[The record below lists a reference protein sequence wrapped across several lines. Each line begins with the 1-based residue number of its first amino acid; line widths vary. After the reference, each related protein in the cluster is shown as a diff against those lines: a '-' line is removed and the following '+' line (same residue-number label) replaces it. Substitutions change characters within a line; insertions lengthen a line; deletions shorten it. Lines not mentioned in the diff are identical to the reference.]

1 MAWTHGSRAAANA
14 ASLAA
19 SPPWRRRDAR
29 RKTAAE
35 FFASTHA
42 SRSSRS
48 ASASF
53 AFALHPFCSDA
64 IAPMKS
70 NSPICA
76 APSTAWPRACPGFR
90 YTAARA
96 SASAAPFSPR
106 AACASARATHAS
118 ASVAPLP
125 SRWTSSSRTASAGR
139 PSVSASRAAATPSL
153 GCESFPPALAASGA
167 PPRSAASSAR
177 R

>member
-42 SRSSRS
+42 SRSSRN

-53 AFALHPFCSDA
+53 AFALHPLLQRRH
-64 IAPMKS
+64 
-70 NSPICA
+70 
-76 APSTAWPRACPGFR
+76 RAHGVVQRHLRRPEHR
-90 YTAARA
+90 VAARVPRLQVHGGTRVGER
-96 SASAAPFSPR
+96 SALLAARRVRLGTGHPR
-106 AACASARATHAS
+106 FR
-118 ASVAPLP
+118 V
-125 SRWTSSSRTASAGR
+125 GG
-139 PSVSASRAAATPSL
+139 AAAFEVDVEQPHRLRGSP
-153 GCESFPPALAASGA
+153 E
-167 PPRSAASSAR
+167 R
-177 R
+177 